1 MSVELL
7 ERCFRILMNG
17 VSDLNESVQVTSHL
31 LHHPLM
37 LILLYKCLLNL
48 FMPLLFFIN
57 SCLFNLLY
65 TNLFRGFLFC
75 NFSFFILDFFGG
87 DIFFRRDSNIFFAFG
102 FCWLFRFRD
111 GLFLVLDL
119 FNILFSGLFSFRC
132 HINY

>member
-7 ERCFRILMNG
+7 KRCFGILMND
-17 VSDLNESVQVTSHL
+17 VSDLNKSVQITSDL

-48 FMPLLFFIN
+48 FMPLLFFLKN
-57 SCLFNLLY
+57 SLFNLLY
-65 TNLFRGFLFC
+65 IILFRGFLFC
-75 NFSFFILDFFGG
+75 NFSIFILDFFGG
-87 DIFFRRDSNIFFAFG
+87 DFFFRRDSNIFFAFG

-119 FNILFSGLFSFRC
+119 FNLLFSGLFSFRC